1 MEGPLRIERRGAVLE
16 IVLDRPKA
24 NAIDAATSRLMGE
37 TFRDFRDDDTLKV
50 AILTGAGDKF
60 FCAGWDLKAAAAGEP
75 ADSDVGVGGWAGAIE
90 LPNLNKPV
98 ICAINGICIGG
109 GLEAALAADIIL
121 AAEHTYFSL
130 PEINIGVV
138 PNIAVVAL
146 PRRIP
151 RQVALEFMLTGRR
164 MEALEALRWGLVNE
178 VLPLE
183 DLMPRARELAALLAD
198 GPLLVFAAIKDMMR
212 RTEGLPEQAALEH
225 GRALASAQK
234 CFNSEDQLEG
244 ARAFVERRKPVWK
257 GV

>member
-1 MEGPLRIERRGAVLE
+1 MEEPLKIHRRGAVIE

-37 TFRDFRDDDTLKV
+37 TFRDFRDDDSLRV
-50 AILTGAGDKF
+50 AILTGGGEKF
-60 FCAGWDLKAAAAGEP
+60 FCAGWDLKGASAGEP
-75 ADSDVGVGGWAGAIE
+75 ADSDYGVGGWGGAIE

-98 ICAINGICIGG
+98 ICAVNGICVGG
-109 GLEAALAADIIL
+109 GIEAALAADIIL
-121 AAEHTYFSL
+121 AAEHAYFSL

-151 RQVALEFMLTGRR
+151 HHVALEFMLTGRR
-164 MEALEALRWGLVNE
+164 MEAPEALRWGLVSE
-178 VLPLE
+178 VLPLKE
-183 DLMPRARELAALLAD
+183 LMPRARKLAALLAS
-198 GPLLVFAAIKDMMR
+198 GPPLVSAAIKDMMR
-212 RTEGLPEQAALEH
+212 RTEGMPEQVALEH
-225 GRALASAQK
+225 ARALASAQK
-234 CFNSEDQLEG
+234 CFDSEDQLEG